1 MITTVTGKNLV
12 SIPVKIARSLG
23 IEPGTRL
30 EWEPTRDPTVMS
42 VRIHPTR
49 GAIARQLQGTLG
61 KYVGK
66 RESLVA
72 KLDAERAGE
81 DAERRRHL
89 K

>member
-12 SIPVKIARSLG
+12 SVPVKIARALG
-23 IEPGTRL
+23 NEPGTRM
-30 EWEPTRDPTVMS
+30 EWGQTRDPAVMN

-49 GAIARQLQGTLG
+49 GAIARQLQGALAPH
-61 KYVGK
+61 VCK
-66 RESLVA
+66 RENLVA
-72 KLDAERAGE
+72 KLDAKRAGE

>member
-12 SIPVKIARSLG
+12 SVPVKIARSLG

-30 EWEPTRDPTVMS
+30 EWEQTADPSVMS

-49 GAIARQLQGTLG
+49 GALARQLQGILAAHVSSR
-61 KYVGK
+61 KDLIA
-66 RESLVA
+66 E
-72 KLDAERAGE
+72 LDSERAKEDSERGE
-81 DAERRRHL
+81 QL

>member
-30 EWEPTRDPTVMS
+30 EWAQTDEPTVMS

-49 GAIARQLQGTLG
+49 GALARQLQGVLAPH
-61 KYVGK
+61 VGK
-66 RESLVA
+66 RENLVA
-72 KLDAERAGE
+72 KLDAERARE
-81 DAERRRHL
+81 DAERRKQL

>member
-12 SIPVKIARSLG
+12 SVPVKIARSLG

-30 EWEPTRDPTVMS
+30 EWEATDDPSVMS

-49 GAIARQLQGTLG
+49 AALARQLQGVLAPHVRSRTDLI
-61 KYVGK
+61 
-66 RESLVA
+66 A
-72 KLDAERAGE
+72 DLDKERANE
-81 DAERRRHL
+81 DAERSAQL